1 MQSFPHHE
9 NNEEGGSP
17 LDLKVAHKC
26 NESTQELKDG
36 GWSTWCPAQ
45 EKKHPRPIGKKEW
58 SSEQKAMHSPL
69 GPIGLFVHQFDS
81 IYITYHFFWFAHIDF
96 SLNST

>member
-1 MQSFPHHE
+1 
-9 NNEEGGSP
+9 
-17 LDLKVAHKC
+17 
-26 NESTQELKDG
+26 
-36 GWSTWCPAQ
+36 
-45 EKKHPRPIGKKEW
+45 
-58 SSEQKAMHSPL
+58 MHSPL